1 MSSVGRWVLTHT
13 ELEPAVHAF
22 LSQFQLERLSF
33 RGWFRSFCLL
43 AREPGPELFILVA
56 DKFQGF
62 GHKAEV
68 LAGGEIAGM
77 CGYEIQEA
85 GLVLGVAKPA
95 EVLDAVLR
103 ELHGYRLRIAVMIS
117 RSSRTRRRP
126 ATSSDRA

>member
-1 MSSVGRWVLTHT
+1 MLATIPEVFAPNR
-13 ELEPAVHAF
+13 AVHDPRKQMVDASISQQQTSRGVALPKDLLGERHAPLAAF
-22 LSQFQLERLSF
+22 GSR
-33 RGWFRSFCLL
+33 
-43 AREPGPELFILVA
+43 
-56 DKFQGF
+56 
-62 GHKAEV
+62 KAEV
-68 LAGGEIAGM
+68 LTGGEIAGM
-77 CGYEIQEA
+77 CSHEIQEA

>member
-62 GHKAEV
+62 GHDSEMPARQLTLCRIQVKQCPVACYDPASMQLRLAGEQSPLV
-68 LAGGEIAGM
+68 LATAQFCKAGGFLA
-77 CGYEIQEA
+77 
-85 GLVLGVAKPA
+85 
-95 EVLDAVLR
+95 
-103 ELHGYRLRIAVMIS
+103 
-117 RSSRTRRRP
+117 
-126 ATSSDRA
+126 